1 MFFFL
6 SKFLPL
12 FVYPLG
18 LACLL
23 IVAAALARRW
33 RWQWVLLALAFLAV
47 GLGGNRWVAY
57 GLVRSLEWRYLP
69 PADLPAAPA
78 IVVLGGAT
86 HPASFPRLLPEMS
99 EAGDRLLY
107 ATWLYRQ
114 GKAPHILV
122 SGGGREW
129 EEPVAAEAETMGA
142 ILELMGVPADAIW
155 VESHAIN
162 TYENATLSRGFL
174 AAKDIDKILLVT
186 SALHMPRSVRLFEQ
200 QGFDVIP
207 APADFLV
214 ARSDWAN
221 LFRLDWRNQLLQL
234 VPDAENLWLTSLAL
248 KEYIGLIVYDLCG
261 WL

>member
-12 FVYPLG
+12 FVYPVG

-23 IVAAALARRW
+23 IVAAVLARRR
-33 RWQWVLLALAFLAV
+33 RWQWAMLTLAFLALT
-47 GLGGNRWVAY
+47 LGGNRWVAY
-57 GLVRSLEWRYLP
+57 GLVRSLEWRYLS
-69 PADLPAAPA
+69 PADLPAAQA

-86 HPASFPRLLPEMS
+86 RPASFPRPLPEMS

-107 ATWLYRQ
+107 AAWLYRQ
-114 GKAPHILV
+114 GKAAHILV

-129 EEPVAAEAETMGA
+129 EEPVAAEAETMRS

-162 TYENATLSRGFL
+162 TYENATLSWDFL
-174 AAKDIDKILLVT
+174 TARNIDSILLVT
-186 SALHMPRSVRLFEQ
+186 SAIHMPRAVGLFER
-200 QGFDVIP
+200 QGFKVIP
-207 APADFLV
+207 APTDFLI
-214 ARSDWAN
+214 ARADWTN

-234 VPDAENLWLTSLAL
+234 VPDAENLRLTSLAL
-248 KEYIGLIVYDLCG
+248 KEYIGLMIYNLRG